1 MQMKGI
7 LWGLKTFNNMG
18 LVPLFG
24 MIKSLLKC
32 RKCFLI
38 LLFLLEL
45 IPLKS
50 QNIVLK
56 DTVNSHFDSKEQAID
71 TLINWVFQQSPK
83 MDFGHLPRLLFE
95 KQWYKHDS
103 ITAIQLID
111 GYWLTHQFKFKK
123 SVLKMKKELKKTKI
137 NFKQVQIMPEP
148 LTILSVAGD
157 GISKYEY
164 KARVKKLQFVFS
176 FYLWWID
183 GKGYWVNE
191 IAWASPAN

>member
-1 MQMKGI
+1 MKGI
-7 LWGLKTFNNMG
+7 LWLFKIFNNTG
-18 LVPLFG
+18 FVPLFA

-38 LLFLLEL
+38 LLISVGL

-50 QNIVLK
+50 QNVVLS
-56 DTVNSHFDSKEQAID
+56 DSINLYFDSKEQALD
-71 TLINWVFQQSPK
+71 TLISWVLQRSPK
-83 MDFGHLPRLLFE
+83 MNFGHLPKPLFE
-95 KQWYKHDS
+95 EQWHKHDS
-103 ITAIQLID
+103 LTAIQLID

-148 LTILSVAGD
+148 RTILSVAGD

-164 KARVKKLQFVFS
+164 KAKFKKLQFIFS

-183 GKGYWVNE
+183 EKGYWVNE
-191 IAWASPAN
+191 IAWASRPN